1 MTLAGGGPCAVRRRG
16 RSPLDPFT
24 HGDLDQVDC
33 DEDRDGGLVEVVH
46 RLTGDGFLFDQ
57 TKETIRAERR
67 QQWIFFALGVAVSI
81 PVGIMIN
88 ILVP

>member
-1 MTLAGGGPCAVRRRG
+1 M
-16 RSPLDPFT
+16 
-24 HGDLDQVDC
+24 
-33 DEDRDGGLVEVVH
+33 VH